1 MKSFAGLVCA
11 AAISFAPVGAKAEI
25 YGLIIGVDDY
35 AYVPSLAGAVNDARD
50 IAETLEGRDADVT
63 LLLDR
68 EASRDRIMNEFDRIV
83 GEVKSGDTIVMT
95 FAGHGIQMPEALA
108 GDEPDGMD
116 ETFILHGFNVRG
128 DGLAERIRDNDI
140 AEMLSRVPGDVAVL
154 MVADSCH
161 SGTMTRSVDPRGD
174 LGAMRFVDI
183 GTEFGADPLTK
194 PAVRTRSVEAGDLP
208 NVVYAHAARDDQQTP
223 EVEIDGVYR
232 GALSWS
238 IARALGGQADGGDG
252 MTTLADFQDFV
263 IESVRN
269 LSGTRQTPGVTY
281 SRAVEIMGADGAGIA
296 LAALLGNE
304 VETQQLPPPAPEVE
318 LALADPPGLYV
329 KSEKSNRAV
338 FLGGA
343 RLVST
348 EETARLLWDRSSGE
362 IVDRATADVIAEAQS
377 EAAVELAVKKWRAVQ
392 PLIRWSPKRPL
403 QFRLE
408 PDDRRYA
415 LGSEVH
421 ITVSRPGQG
430 FDYLTIVNLASTGE
444 VQFIYPAAGHVR
456 TDADR
461 IDATARSKRLGPS
474 EISPP
479 TGADHVIALASTARL
494 SGLHAELERLDGTP
508 APEDL
513 LGLLKRYASD
523 PGHVRVGLLPIFT
536 QR

>member
-1 MKSFAGLVCA
+1 MKQFAGMFCA
-11 AAISFAPVGAKAEI
+11 AALWCAPLAAQAEI

-50 IAETLEGRDADVT
+50 ISATLEERGADVT

-68 EASRDRIMNEFDRIV
+68 EATRARIMQEYETILGKV
-83 GEVKSGDTIVMT
+83 QSGDTIVIT

-108 GDEPDGMD
+108 GDEPDGKD

-128 DGLAERIRDNDI
+128 EGLGERIRDNDI
-140 AEMLSRVPGDVAVL
+140 SEMLSRVPLDVAVL

-174 LGAMRFVDI
+174 LGPMRFVDI
-183 GTEFGADPLTK
+183 GTEFGADPLAK
-194 PAVRTRSVEAGDLP
+194 PHVRTRSVEAGDLP

-223 EVEIDGVYR
+223 EVQIDGVYR

-238 IARALGGQADGGDG
+238 VARALDGQADGGDG
-252 MTTLADFQDFV
+252 MTTLSDFQDFV
-263 IESVRN
+263 IEQVRN

-281 SRAVEIMGADGAGIA
+281 SRAVELMGADGAGIA
-296 LAALLGNE
+296 LSVLLGNE
-304 VETQQLPPPAPEVE
+304 PEAPPPPPAPEVD

-329 KSEKSNRAV
+329 KTADSTRAV

-348 EETARLLWDRSSGE
+348 EETARLLWDRESRE
-362 IVDRATADVIAEAQS
+362 LVDRATADVIAEA
-377 EAAVELAVKKWRAVQ
+377 EAEASVELAVKKWRAVQ
-392 PLIRWSPKRPL
+392 PLLRWSPRRPL

-408 PDDRRYA
+408 PDDRRFT
-415 LGSEVH
+415 LGDAIH
-421 ITVSRPGQG
+421 ITIARPGPG

-444 VQFIYPAAGHVR
+444 VQFIFPAAGHTR
-456 TDADR
+456 TDQDR
-461 IDATARSKRLGPS
+461 IDPGQTAKRLGPS
-474 EISPP
+474 PISPP
-479 TGADHVIALASTARL
+479 TGADHVIALASQTRL
-494 SGLHAELERLDGTP
+494 TDLHNALERLHGTP
-508 APEDL
+508 APEELLDL
-513 LGLLKRYASD
+513 LGRHASD
-523 PGHVRVGLLPIFT
+523 PEQVRVGLLPIFT